1 MLPMAVARS
10 SSGGAVIGY
19 VLPVLS
25 LTTCL
30 HNGQD
35 IGDAKRTIGAYSKTC
50 STDLISWRI
59 LKLTRQEAAPVR
71 NDCLFASLSC
81 FNRAVS
87 Q

>member
-30 HNGQD
+30 HYGQD
-35 IGDAKRTIGAYSKTC
+35 IGDAKRTILKNVQHGFDIVAYTQTDPPGG
-50 STDLISWRI
+50 STGPERSLIATI
-59 LKLTRQEAAPVR
+59 AYLLH
-71 NDCLFASLSC
+71 
-81 FNRAVS
+81 
-87 Q
+87 

>member
-10 SSGGAVIGY
+10 SSGGVVIGY

-35 IGDAKRTIGAYSKTC
+35 IGDAKRTILKNVQHGFDIVAYTQTDPPGG
-50 STDLISWRI
+50 STGPERLLI
-59 LKLTRQEAAPVR
+59 
-71 NDCLFASLSC
+71 C
-81 FNRAVS
+81 FTELL
-87 Q
+87 